1 MFSVLLKVKT
11 AVLERC
17 LRAPATGIGR
27 STFDLDDYGHSIY
40 HIVCFAPA
48 LPGSTRVAQRR
59 GELDS
64 VKAEPLPDVC

>member
-27 STFDLDDYGHSIY
+27 SASDLDDYGHSIY
-40 HIVCFAPA
+40 HIVCFAPT
-48 LPGSTRVAQRR
+48 LPGFHMCSPEKGRV
-59 GELDS
+59 GFS
-64 VKAEPLPDVC
+64 